1 MAEERTLGLAP
12 ARELQTTEDEPSK
25 DALQRRMEQARDS
38 ITNTVSEIK
47 DNVTQQYESVKDAL
61 DWREHFKRNPVAW
74 SAGAAGVG
82 LLVGYG
88 LAAAITDRE
97 GNDVHYAAS
106 PSYRLSQP
114 AYQPGYEEAAKPSH
128 SNGKDDHPGMLERIR
143 ETSAYERLSKE
154 AGSLGDRFIEEL
166 STTAH
171 EVVLPALLK
180 KVKGWIGLDLSEKR
194 PSMRSNQV
202 TGPRAFEPVGGS
214 VRDL

>member
-1 MAEERTLGLAP
+1 MAEERTLGLAL
-12 ARELQTTEDEPSK
+12 AREPQATEDEPSK

-97 GNDVHYAAS
+97 GNEVHYAAS

-114 AYQPGYEEAAKPSH
+114 AYQPGYEERTRIDPRIATARTIIRACI
-128 SNGKDDHPGMLERIR
+128 ERIR

-166 STTAH
+166 STTAQR
-171 EVVLPALLK
+171 LCCPLC
-180 KVKGWIGLDLSEKR
+180 
-194 PSMRSNQV
+194 
-202 TGPRAFEPVGGS
+202 
-214 VRDL
+214 

>member
-1 MAEERTLGLAP
+1 MAEERTLGLAL
-12 ARELQTTEDEPSK
+12 ARESHASEDEPSK

-47 DNVTQQYESVKDAL
+47 ENVTQQYESVKDAL

-88 LAAAITDRE
+88 IAAAITDRE
-97 GNDVHYAAS
+97 HNDVHYAS
-106 PSYRLSQP
+106 SSSYKLSQP
-114 AYQPGYEEAAKPSH
+114 AFDEPARPAH
-128 SNGKDDHPGMLERIR
+128 SNGQDDHPGMLERIR

-166 STTAH
+166 SATAH

-180 KVKGWIGLDLSEKR
+180 KIKGWIGLDLSEKS
-194 PSMRSNQV
+194 PSRRSNQAI
-202 TGPRAFEPVGGS
+202 GQPAFEPVGS
-214 VRDL
+214 AVRDL